1 MMASRH
7 LYRNFLNDRRVYNL
21 NRGYWKRILSK
32 LGDNISIPFYNEHF
46 SNGTPFYDGNPIISA
61 YIPKLKKVIRII
73 QEEPETEGVEIGAW
87 TEVTELDDG
96 NVNELVISL
105 ELSKEASKVAEE
117 LIAGWL
123 KEDWDDKQI
132 DGVLEKIY
140 S

>member
-1 MMASRH
+1 MASRH